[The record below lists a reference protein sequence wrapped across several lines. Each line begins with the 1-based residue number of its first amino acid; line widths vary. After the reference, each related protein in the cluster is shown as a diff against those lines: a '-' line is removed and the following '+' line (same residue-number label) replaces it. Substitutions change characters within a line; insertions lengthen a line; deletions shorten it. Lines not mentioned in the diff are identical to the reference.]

1 MMKAQPETMAA
12 EQAAD
17 LAALQAAAN
26 DTDAGPVPGEV
37 GQDNAP
43 PQIDLGQE
51 IAGLMKV
58 ALATLGPAFPS
69 LEKIY
74 TPETIGAASESIA
87 AVCRKHGWMQG
98 GMMGEY
104 AEEITCLF
112 VVGPLALA
120 TVQGV
125 KADIAA
131 RAKKPDASP
140 QIAVTKPEAVPTE
153 TPGAKTVSFGAPAPA
168 EA

>member
-1 MMKAQPETMAA
+1 MTTENMAA

-26 DTDAGPVPGEV
+26 EADAGPALPGQE
-37 GQDNAP
+37 AP
-43 PQIDLGQE
+43 PVADLGKE
-51 IAGLMKV
+51 IGGLMAMAV
-58 ALATLGPAFPS
+58 ATLAPAFPS
-69 LEKIY
+69 LAKIY

-104 AEEITCLF
+104 QEEITCLF

-131 RAKKPDASP
+131 RAKKPDQLQAP
-140 QIAVTKPEAVPTE
+140 AMPETVPNE
-153 TPGAKTVSFGAPAPA
+153 TPGAKSVTIGAPVTDTA
-168 EA
+168 

>member
-1 MMKAQPETMAA
+1 MKTQEMAA

-26 DTDAGPVPGEV
+26 ENFPDTVTVPGQE
-37 GQDNAP
+37 P
-43 PQIDLGQE
+43 PPPPPDLAQE
-51 IAGLMKV
+51 LAGLMQMAV
-58 ALATLGPAFPS
+58 ATLGPAFPS
-69 LEKIY
+69 LKSIY

-104 AEEITCLF
+104 QEEVTCLF

-131 RAKKPDASP
+131 RAKKPE
-140 QIAVTKPEAVPTE
+140 QIQAPAMPEAVPNE
-153 TPGAKTVSFGAPAPA
+153 VPGAKSVTIGAPVTDAP
-168 EA
+168 